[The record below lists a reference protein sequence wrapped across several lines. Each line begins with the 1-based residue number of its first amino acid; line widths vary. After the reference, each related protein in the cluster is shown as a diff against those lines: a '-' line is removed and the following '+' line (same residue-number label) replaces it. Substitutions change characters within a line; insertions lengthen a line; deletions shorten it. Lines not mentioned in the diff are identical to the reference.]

1 MVEDHTAVVV
11 EVADMVE
18 TNCEYS
24 SIRKHSFILIFSGR
38 GMGSNRDYRYD
49 GGRGGGQHA
58 GGRGGSGG
66 GSFGHFNAGGNNY
79 QGGRGAS
86 NGSLPKYP
94 SSYGGGGGGGGGNYQ
109 QHDWFGN

>member
-1 MVEDHTAVVV
+1 MTSE
-11 EVADMVE
+11 
-18 TNCEYS
+18 S
-24 SIRKHSFILIFSGR
+24 LIVLLSGR

-49 GGRGGGQHA
+49 SGRGGGQHS
-58 GGRGGSGG
+58 GGRGAGGG

-94 SSYGGGGGGGGGNYQ
+94 SSYGGSGGGGGGGNYQ